1 MKIYENLT
9 FLSHNYPEALNF
21 YKENN
26 NKKINI
32 LYSFKSI
39 LWQGPPLV
47 KDIEKKLKNKNLNF
61 IAEANLNVGLALSLI
76 KLNFKYLSISR
87 DIDDKIMKKIQ
98 SMAQRK
104 KVIILITE
112 NFLNLENYL

>member
-9 FLSHNYPEALNF
+9 FLSHDYKEALNF
-21 YKENN
+21 YKKNK

-32 LYSFKSI
+32 LYSYKSV

-47 KDIEKKLKNKNLNF
+47 KDIEKSFKRKKINF
-61 IAEANLNVGLALSLI
+61 IVEANLNVGIALSLI
-76 KLNFKYLSISR
+76 RLNFKYLSISQK
-87 DIDDKIMKKIQ
+87 IDDEIMKKIQ
-98 SMAQRK
+98 SIAHEK
-104 KVIILITE
+104 KVTILVTE

>member
-9 FLSHNYPEALNF
+9 FLSHDYKEALNF
-21 YKENN
+21 YKQNK

-39 LWQGPPLV
+39 LWQGPALV
-47 KDIEKKLKNKNLNF
+47 KDVEKKFIKKRLNF
-61 IAEANLNVGLALSLI
+61 IVEANLNVGLALSLMR
-76 KLNFKYLSISR
+76 LNFKYLSVSR
-87 DIDDKIMKKIQ
+87 DLDNEIMKKIQ
-98 SMAQRK
+98 SIAKEK
-104 KVIILITE
+104 KVIILFTE

>member
-9 FLSHNYPEALNF
+9 FLSHNYQEALNF
-21 YKENN
+21 YKENR
-26 NKKINI
+26 KEKINI

-47 KDIEKKLKNKNLNF
+47 KDIEKKFKKENLNF
-61 IAEANLNVGLALSLI
+61 IVEANLNIGLALSLI
-76 KLNFKYLSISR
+76 KLNFRYLSISQNL
-87 DIDDKIMKKIQ
+87 DNEIIKKIQ
-98 SMAQRK
+98 SMAK
-104 KVIILITE
+104 EEKVNILITE

>member
-9 FLSHNYPEALNF
+9 FLSHDYKEALNF
-21 YKENN
+21 YKENK

-39 LWQGPPLV
+39 LWQGPTLV
-47 KDIEKKLKNKNLNF
+47 KDIERKFKKKNINF
-61 IAEANLNVGLALSLI
+61 IVEANLNIGLALSLI
-76 KLNFKYLSISR
+76 RLNFKYLSLSKKLDN
-87 DIDDKIMKKIQ
+87 DIIIKIQ
-98 SMAQRK
+98 SIAK
-104 KVIILITE
+104 EEKVIILFNE

>member
-9 FLSHNYPEALNF
+9 FLSHNYQEALNF

-26 NKKINI
+26 KKKINI

-47 KDIEKKLKNKNLNF
+47 KDIEKKFKKKNLNF
-61 IAEANLNVGLALSLI
+61 IVEANLNVGLALSLI
-76 KLNFKYLSISR
+76 KLNFRYLSISKG
-87 DIDDKIMKKIQ
+87 IDNEIMKKIQ
-98 SMAQRK
+98 SMAK
-104 KVIILITE
+104 EESVIILITE

>member
-9 FLSHNYPEALNF
+9 FLSHNYQEALNF

-47 KDIEKKLKNKNLNF
+47 KDIEKKFKKKNLNF
-61 IAEANLNVGLALSLI
+61 IVEANLNIGLALSLI
-76 KLNFKYLSISR
+76 KLNFRYLSISQN
-87 DIDDKIMKKIQ
+87 IDDEIMKKIQ
-98 SMAQRK
+98 SIAQKRK
-104 KVIILITE
+104 VKILFTE
-112 NFLNLENYL
+112 NFLNLESR

>member
-9 FLSHNYPEALNF
+9 FLSRDYKEALNF
-21 YKENN
+21 HKQNK

-39 LWQGPPLV
+39 LWQGPALV
-47 KDIEKKLKNKNLNF
+47 KDVEKRIKKKNINF
-61 IAEANLNVGLALSLI
+61 IVEANLSIGLALYLMRH
-76 KLNFKYLSISR
+76 NFKYLSVSK
-87 DIDDKIMKKIQ
+87 DLDDEIMKKIQ
-98 SMAQRK
+98 SIAKQK
-104 KVIILITE
+104 KIIILITE